1 MSDSLLV
8 QDPSIAPRRPHD
20 RGDLIGRE
28 KGRQKGLLRSTGY
41 DVSTQAP
48 SPGKRG
54 ARAVSLLALGRAG
67 LGSSE
72 PVSEGWSRASTP
84 PTGRLR
90 GGPGAYVGLSPVSSQ
105 EFGSSWQTELSR
117 NKCK

>member
-28 KGRQKGLLRSTGY
+28 KGRQKGLLKSTGY

-54 ARAVSLLALGRAG
+54 ARAVSLLALA
-67 LGSSE
+67 E
-72 PVSEGWSRASTP
+72 QGWAQVNLSA
-84 PTGRLR
+84 R
-90 GGPGAYVGLSPVSSQ
+90 GGAAPPHHPQGG
-105 EFGSSWQTELSR
+105 
-117 NKCK
+117 